1 MSIIQFYHR
10 DILYTALRPREIGMR
25 GLVLLVLLAA
35 SSFASDDLSAWKIEC
50 GILHSAHAF
59 PPSAESPVPSLHWSM
74 LTGARCTLVARGD
87 VTPGDYE
94 LELGLVLQEFPDQEG
109 PLYAVH
115 GLFKNQMNVN
125 IPVGPQTSTWSVNWC
140 WSQREDDHPEWGCLR
155 SAFAHFSG
163 LMTVHFHAAVVRE
176 GSYDDQVLAHQT
188 LKIPV
193 ASGQFLRREAFS
205 ALLRAIQTGIELSNS
220 ADNDG
225 EGSQGQEV
233 RDAHATG
240 NGDGRLIIVLHG
252 DSRGTRR
259 WLDTLLATPLQ
270 GGDEHLHSFVWAD
283 LPAASSEEQPPGQLR
298 SARSRAAMAALF
310 RADACCADL
319 DTVLAHVRQLQLQQ
333 EVPRDAI
340 VYAVAAGSLGLGF
353 KGLGFGV

>member
-1 MSIIQFYHR
+1 
-10 DILYTALRPREIGMR
+10 MR

-94 LELGLVLQEFPDQEG
+94 LELGLVLHEFPDQEG

>member
-1 MSIIQFYHR
+1 
-10 DILYTALRPREIGMR
+10 MR

-50 GILHSAHAF
+50 GILHASS
-59 PPSAESPVPSLHWSM
+59 PPSAESPVPSVHWSM
-74 LTGARCTLVARGD
+74 LTGARCTVVARGD

-94 LELGLVLQEFPDQEG
+94 LELELALQQFLGGEG
-109 PLYAVH
+109 PVYAVH
-115 GLFKNQMNVN
+115 DLFQNQMNMN
-125 IPVGPQTSTWSVNWC
+125 MPVGPNTHTWSVNWC
-140 WSQREDDHPEWGCLR
+140 WSQGEDDHPEWGCLR

-163 LMTVHFHAAVVRE
+163 LMTVHFRAFVVRE
-176 GSYDDQVLAHQT
+176 GSYHDQVLAHQT

-205 ALLRAIQTGIELSNS
+205 ALLRASQTGIELSNS

-225 EGSQGQEV
+225 EGSQDQEV
-233 RDAHATG
+233 RDAHAAG
-240 NGDGRLIIVLHG
+240 NGDGWLIIVLHG

-270 GGDEHLHSFVWAD
+270 GGDDHLHSFVWAD
-283 LPAASSEEQPPGQLR
+283 LPATASEEPPPRQLR

-319 DTVLAHVRQLQLQQ
+319 DTVLAHVRHLQLQQ

-340 VYAVAAGSLGLGF
+340 VYAVAAGSLGLGVEVW
-353 KGLGFGV
+353 GLGFRVEVEATAYRA

>member
-1 MSIIQFYHR
+1 
-10 DILYTALRPREIGMR
+10 MR

-35 SSFASDDLSAWKIEC
+35 SSFASDDLSVWKIEC

-59 PPSAESPVPSLHWSM
+59 PPSAESPVPSVHWSM

-87 VTPGDYE
+87 VTPGDYKLE
-94 LELGLVLQEFPDQEG
+94 LELALQEFPGEG

-125 IPVGPQTSTWSVNWC
+125 IPVGPNTGTWSVNWC

-163 LMTVHFHAAVVRE
+163 LMTVHFLALVVRE
-176 GSYDDQVLAHQT
+176 GSFDDQVLAHQT

-205 ALLRAIQTGIELSNS
+205 ALLRASQTGIELSNS

-225 EGSQGQEV
+225 EGRQDQEV
-233 RDAHATG
+233 RDAHAAG
-240 NGDGRLIIVLHG
+240 NGNGRLVIVLHG

-270 GGDEHLHSFVWAD
+270 GGDKHLHSFVWAD
-283 LPAASSEEQPPGQLR
+283 LPAAAGEEPPPGQLR

-310 RADACCADL
+310 REDACCADL
-319 DTVLAHVRQLQLQQ
+319 DTVLAHLRQLQLQH

-340 VYAVAAGSLGLGF
+340 VYAVAAGSLG
-353 KGLGFGV
+353 FGVRVWGLRFRV